1 MWSKSDKKGSQHI
14 CNIMHNYGIQCDLM
28 QTNHPKY
35 SNNEHRWC
43 NLSSRA
49 QEVPKLT
56 QNLGGGIAMYSI
68 FWIGIYGLLSVLI
81 SDFSGF
87 NSMFVLFQ
95 WQICLVSDEICLVSS
110 LALSGVSLN
119 GNCMTVNWGS
129 VAMEQR
135 MNGYSVEYGSFF
147 SPNWIVIQR
156 SRGKSVDCPSQL
168 ILISLPSLVWKEDMK
183 MVAISSLKKW
193 TKERRRF
200 WRKAI
205 FPAKTTQ
212 RWKIL
217 LNLESKCIS
226 LD

>member
-1 MWSKSDKKGSQHI
+1 MYETQG
-14 CNIMHNYGIQCDLM
+14 DLM

-35 SNNEHRWC
+35 SNNENRWC

-49 QEVPKLT
+49 QELPKLT
-56 QNLGGGIAMYSI
+56 QNSGGGIAMYPT

-147 SPNWIVIQR
+147 LWIELLSKGPV
-156 SRGKSVDCPSQL
+156 GSQL
-168 ILISLPSLVWKEDMK
+168 I
-183 MVAISSLKKW
+183 A
-193 TKERRRF
+193 
-200 WRKAI
+200 
-205 FPAKTTQ
+205 
-212 RWKIL
+212 L
-217 LNLESKCIS
+217 LNWYLFPC
-226 LD
+226 LRLLR